1 MIPRTIGEKMKK
13 TAPFDTKMPI
23 NPTVLRAVRSSKGV
37 SVHTI
42 AEVCDRSDRL
52 ALMWEQG
59 TAVPRL
65 RDVLNICRY
74 LKCSPRLLREDPVH
88 LLHKL
93 WTDIALS
100 ETLRTIEKLLKGES
114 IGINNSDMQKL
125 LEKLGVFN
133 DDDFMFE
140 DEMDKHNE
148 AHNQVSSLVP

>member
-1 MIPRTIGEKMKK
+1 MKELNS
-13 TAPFDTKMPI
+13 FDTKMPI

-37 SVHTI
+37 SIRTM
-42 AEVCDRSDRL
+42 AEVCDRSDTL
-52 ALMWEQG
+52 VMMWEQG
-59 TAVPRL
+59 NAVPRF

-74 LKCSPRLLREDPVH
+74 LKCSPRLLRQDAVH

-100 ETLRTIEKLLKGES
+100 ETMRTIEKLLKGES
-114 IGINNSDMQKL
+114 VGMKHSDMQKL

-140 DEMDKHNE
+140 DEMDKQNE